1 MNLGKGET
9 IMMRLRELR
18 KERKLTQRQVA
29 DAISTSTPVYCR
41 YEKGEREP
49 SIDTIIRLSDFF
61 GVTCDYLLGRD
72 TSLILNS
79 SLIDVCTKPL
89 QEEPMISSTPVSQ
102 SPQYDFLLDLSEE
115 IHALLEA
122 SKSADTRA
130 IEEAML
136 ILNYSK
142 RFAHK

>member
-1 MNLGKGET
+1 
-9 IMMRLRELR
+9 MMRLRELR

-61 GVTCDYLLGRD
+61 EVTCDYLLGRD
-72 TSLILNS
+72 NSLNLDASLINDNYLQNS
-79 SLIDVCTKPL
+79 ELS
-89 QEEPMISSTPVSQ
+89 SSTKEDSTQ
-102 SPQYDFLLDLSEE
+102 CDFLLELDEE
-115 IHALLEA
+115 TYALVEA

-136 ILNYSK
+136 ILSYSK
-142 RFAHK
+142 KYANK

>member
-1 MNLGKGET
+1 
-9 IMMRLRELR
+9 MMRLRELR

-49 SIDTIIRLSDFF
+49 SIDTIIRLSDYFD
-61 GVTCDYLLGRD
+61 VTCDYLLGRD
-72 TSLILNS
+72 SSLPLNS
-79 SLIDVCTKPL
+79 TLINDVYL
-89 QEEPMISSTPVSQ
+89 HDSELSSSTKDDSTQ
-102 SPQYDFLLDLSEE
+102 CDFLLELDEKTY
-115 IHALLEA
+115 ALVEA

-142 RFAHK
+142 KYANK

>member
-1 MNLGKGET
+1 
-9 IMMRLRELR
+9 MMRLRELR

-61 GVTCDYLLGRD
+61 EVTCDYLLGRD
-72 TSLILNS
+72 TSLMLDS
-79 SLIDVCTKPL
+79 SLINDNYL
-89 QEEPMISSTPVSQ
+89 QDSELSSFPKEDTPQ
-102 SPQYDFLLDLSEE
+102 CDFLLELDEE
-115 IHALLEA
+115 TYALVEA

-136 ILNYSK
+136 ILSYSK
-142 RFAHK
+142 KYANK

>member
-1 MNLGKGET
+1 
-9 IMMRLRELR
+9 MMRLRELR

-61 GVTCDYLLGRD
+61 DVTCDYLLGRD
-72 TSLILNS
+72 NSLPLNS
-79 SLIDVCTKPL
+79 TLINDVFL
-89 QEEPMISSTPVSQ
+89 HDSELSSSTKDDSTQ
-102 SPQYDFLLDLSEE
+102 CDFLLELDEE
-115 IHALLEA
+115 TYALVEA
-122 SKSADTRA
+122 FKSADTRA

-142 RFAHK
+142 RYANK